1 MITDSAVIDRIT
13 QTLDWDGNTL
23 TLQTWDGT
31 VLLDRWVVTNAKAY
45 RVPEAL
51 LALKEYRLAEV
62 IGTGVRQV
70 TSSRAL
76 VQSDNGLTL
85 DCAAGVML
93 TLNKG
98 LFNFG
103 CSIRPAGIQVACG
116 EGVTTNGATA
126 PLTTVSRV
134 SAINPTATAD
144 AYDVIGV

>member
-13 QTLDWDGNTL
+13 QTLDWDGDTL
-23 TLQTWDGT
+23 NLQTWDGT

-70 TSSRAL
+70 TSSRTL

-85 DCAAGVML
+85 DCAEGVVL
-93 TLNKG
+93 TLPTG

-103 CSIRPAGIQVACG
+103 CGLRPAGVQVACSG
-116 EGVTTNGATA
+116 TTTNGTNATK
-126 PLTTVSRV
+126 TTTARLG
-134 SAINPTATAD
+134 AINPTAVAE
-144 AYDVIGV
+144 AYDLLGTA